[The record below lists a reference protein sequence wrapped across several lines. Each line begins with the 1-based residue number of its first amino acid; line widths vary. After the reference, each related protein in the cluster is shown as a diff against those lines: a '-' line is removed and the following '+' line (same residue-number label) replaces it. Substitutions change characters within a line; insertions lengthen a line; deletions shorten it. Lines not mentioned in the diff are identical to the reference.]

1 MKRSPYRTGR
11 AAPAAGGEA
20 PGRRAQAAG
29 RVAAPG
35 ADGTAGGGSLNRW
48 IGVLLS
54 VICVAAS
61 IVAGAGSA
69 RAAEDPS
76 LAVSA
81 RSAVREHFREQAA
94 VPGAEVFVG
103 EIRLSEPA
111 GVRHPVEVMRATV
124 DGAIRSG
131 RGIPVL
137 LFVRDAGGEMRE
149 IRGFADVSIRA
160 PVLVTARAVPAG
172 AIVSREDLAVFLRDY
187 AAGGDGV
194 LRSAGDAV
202 GKRARWQ
209 LTGGV
214 PVRREYLE
222 DTAALR
228 RGDAVTIV
236 AESGPVR
243 ITGKGV
249 ALQAGGI
256 GDTVLVRNIASGKE
270 TAGRLAEGHVVRV
283 D

>member
-1 MKRSPYRTGR
+1 MKRSPTRTGR
-11 AAPAAGGEA
+11 AAAAARGVAPAH
-20 PGRRAQAAG
+20 RAQAAG
-29 RVAAPG
+29 RVAAPDPNG
-35 ADGTAGGGSLNRW
+35 SARGGSLSRW
-48 IGVLLS
+48 TGILLS
-54 VICVAAS
+54 VFCVAAS
-61 IVAGAGSA
+61 IGAGAGSV

-76 LAVSA
+76 LAASA
-81 RSAVREHFREQAA
+81 RSAIREQFREQAG

-103 EIRLSEPA
+103 EVRLSEPA
-111 GVRHPVEVMRATV
+111 GVRRPVEVVRVAA
-124 DGAIRSG
+124 DGALRSG
-131 RGIPVL
+131 RGIPVS
-137 LFVRDAGGEMRE
+137 LFVKDAGGEMRE

-172 AIVSREDLAVFLRDY
+172 AIVSRGDLAVLLREY

-222 DTAALR
+222 DPAALR

-249 ALQAGGI
+249 ALQAGGV